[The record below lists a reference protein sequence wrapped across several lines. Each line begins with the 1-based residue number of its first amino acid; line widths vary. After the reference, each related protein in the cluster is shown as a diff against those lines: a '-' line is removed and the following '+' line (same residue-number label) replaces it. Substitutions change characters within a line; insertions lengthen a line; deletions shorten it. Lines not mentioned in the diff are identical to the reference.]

1 MDREATFFIFLGV
14 VEVSCIQRY
23 SIHRSLLTVL
33 SAYIFSGRQ
42 ADPCCAKSGTWY
54 LCIGKACFYGHAYGI
69 KLPSMTMG
77 SNLRVQLN
85 GFVLFSVKTRGLI
98 GGINIETINAP
109 NPWTMVF
116 GGTK

>member
-1 MDREATFFIFLGV
+1 ML
-14 VEVSCIQRY
+14 
-23 SIHRSLLTVL
+23 
-33 SAYIFSGRQ
+33 
-42 ADPCCAKSGTWY
+42 
-54 LCIGKACFYGHAYGI
+54 YGI

-85 GFVLFSVKTRGLI
+85 GFVYFLVKTRGLI

-116 GGTK
+116 GGTKYGSSIPVYITENSWRLSKSLAVAYRY